1 MRLFSFIN
9 NDKTPL
15 LKCVDLKFETSK
27 NWQFQSK
34 SIFDQVTLLDCLFM
48 GLQVNMF
55 ADDFDLVDSMTFGDY

>member
-1 MRLFSFIN
+1 M
-9 NDKTPL
+9 
-15 LKCVDLKFETSK
+15 KCVDLKFETSE

-34 SIFDQVTLLDCLFM
+34 SSFDQVTLLDCLFM